1 MHVNISMMDY
11 QNRIAELKNIK
22 GAKERLSALLDF
34 VFEIRRFDAEQAILL
49 CDEVIEEA
57 KQYQDKIAQ
66 GRAYNHKGYCY
77 ALKSEYQMGLSSLD
91 KARRLAVE
99 VKNDGLR
106 ARVAKNYGGIYRDL
120 GKLSDAFTQ
129 YEKALYLNE
138 KLGKEKEAALVLLQ
152 IANLHL
158 DLYEYK
164 NALEYAQK
172 ALPLFEQSHDTNRIA
187 EAYFALGNIFFKQE
201 KFKKA
206 RESYQKVHQLSDD
219 ESISFMHAEIGLG
232 KVAYRRKKFD
242 RALEYLTAGLNLAKL
257 RNNAEG
263 FITSHFYIGR
273 VLCAR
278 DFCEDAKEHFNIAF
292 DAAVEHSRR
301 HDVMSIHGMLAE
313 LYEKLN
319 DLPAAYI
326 HLKKYEQLKEE
337 IFQENTINKLR
348 HLQTKQEIQM
358 ATKDKE
364 VAEKTATLKQQF
376 IANMSHEIR
385 TPMNAIV
392 GMSRILWEKNPRD
405 DQKKYL
411 SAIRQSADNLL
422 IIINDIL
429 DFSKI
434 EAGKVRIEQIDFSL
448 KDCLKNVVN
457 MLRVKAEE
465 KGLKLWFDMQDNVPE
480 TITGDPTRLTQ
491 ILINLVGNAVKF
503 TESGGVDILVLL
515 DKIEDDKHYVR
526 FQVIDTGIGISED
539 YVNKIF
545 ESFSQAGTDLAR
557 KYGGTGLGLTI
568 SKELVELMDGE
579 IGVKS
584 VLGEGATFEFCIPF
598 KVPKRIKLEEQDGTF
613 ELTHE
618 ELLCL
623 NNAKILLAEDN
634 AFNRILAEDVLLEM
648 APNMKIV
655 SAENGIEVLEVLE
668 KETVDLI
675 LMDIQMP
682 LKNGVDATKEIR
694 ANDTKLPI
702 LAMTANVMQDDIERY
717 LSIGMNDHIP
727 KPFDKEDLFKKMLRV
742 LDKEKILN
750 HATNEVPQSLEKE
763 NDLTAHVAF
772 EGNVIDDTFLNSFT
786 GGKPEKMKKYL
797 NLFKE
802 NAPIMMEKIYQGI
815 LNEQHEEIKIGA
827 HSLKSQ
833 LRYLGVHEDVSGVF
847 SLEDMGRHKEDIE
860 KIKKQYKQLRGVFVK
875 TLEEVEERIS
885 ALN

>member
-1 MHVNISMMDY
+1 MKH
-11 QNRIAELKNIK
+11 QEQLAELWQIK
-22 GAKERLSALLDF
+22 DSKERLSALLDF
-34 VFEIRRFDAEQAILL
+34 VFDIRRFDAEEAIVL
-49 CDEVIEEA
+49 CDEIIEEA
-57 KQYQDKIAQ
+57 EKYQDKFAL
-66 GRAYNHKGYCY
+66 GRANNHKGFCY
-77 ALKSEYQMGLSSLD
+77 LLRSEYQLGLSSLD
-91 KARRLAVE
+91 KARRFAVE
-99 VKNDGLR
+99 IRDDALR
-106 ARVAKNYGGIYRDL
+106 ARVAKNYGSIYRDL
-120 GKLSDAFTQ
+120 GKLSDSFTH

-138 KLGKEKEAALVLLQ
+138 KLGEELETAVVLLQ

-164 NALEYAQK
+164 NAMEYAER
-172 ALPLFEQSHDTNRIA
+172 ALLLFEQTSDENRIA
-187 EAYFALGNIFFKQE
+187 EAHLTLGNIYFKQE
-201 KFKKA
+201 NFPKA
-206 RESYQKVHQLSDD
+206 KASYKRVYELSDA
-219 ESISFMHAEIGLG
+219 ESINYMHAEIGLG
-232 KVAYRRKKFD
+232 KVAYRRQNNEE
-242 RALEYLTAGLNLAKL
+242 ALARLKSGLELAKA
-257 RNNAEG
+257 RENAEG

-273 VLCAR
+273 VLCANTLY
-278 DFCEDAKEHFNIAF
+278 EKAKRHFEIAY

-301 HDVMSIHGMLAE
+301 HDVMSIHGMQAE
-313 LYEKLN
+313 LYEKLG
-319 DLPAAYI
+319 DLSGAYK
-326 HLKKYEQLKEE
+326 HLKKFEQLKEE

-358 ATKDKE
+358 ATKEKE

-422 IIINDIL
+422 VIINDIL

-434 EAGKVRIEQIDFSL
+434 EAGKVRIEKINFSL

-457 MLRVKAEE
+457 ILRVKAHE
-465 KGLKLWFDMQDNVPE
+465 KNLKLWFDMQDNVPQ

-491 ILINLVGNAVKF
+491 ILINLVGNAIKF
-503 TESGGVDILVLL
+503 TEAGSVDILVML
-515 DKIEDDKHYVR
+515 DKIEDDKHLVR
-526 FQVIDTGIGISED
+526 FQVIDSGIGISED

-568 SKELVELMDGE
+568 SKELVELMQGT

-584 VLGEGATFEFCIPF
+584 VLGEGTTFEFCIPF
-598 KVPKRIKLEEQDGTF
+598 SVPKDVNLEERDEVF
-613 ELTHE
+613 ELSE
-618 ELLCL
+618 KELLCL
-623 NNAKILLAEDN
+623 NNAKVLLAEDN

-648 APNMKIV
+648 APNMKILP
-655 SAENGIEVLEVLE
+655 AENGVEVLEVLE
-668 KETVDLI
+668 VEDVDLI

-694 ANDTKLPI
+694 ATNKKIPI

-727 KPFDKEDLFKKMLRV
+727 KPFDKEDLFKKMLRA
-742 LDKEKILN
+742 LDMKKILSTAKEVVPQTQTKNEGIEKIVIGHQL
-750 HATNEVPQSLEKE
+750 
-763 NDLTAHVAF
+763 
-772 EGNVIDDTFLNSFT
+772 IDDTFLNSFT
-786 GGKPEKMKKYL
+786 GGRSEKMRKYL

-802 NAPIMMEKIYQGI
+802 NAPLMMEKIKLGI
-815 LNEQHEEIKIGA
+815 ENKEHEDVKIGA

-833 LRYLGVHEDVSGVF
+833 LRYFGVAEDDSGVF
-847 SLEDMGRHKEDIE
+847 ALEQMGTNKNDFE
-860 KIKKQYKQLRGVFVK
+860 KIKEQFARLQCIFEK
-875 TLEEVEERIS
+875 TLEEVEAR
-885 ALN
+885 LLLLK

>member
-1 MHVNISMMDY
+1 MNHQEQIEAI
-11 QNRIAELKNIK
+11 RNIK
-22 GAKERLSALLDF
+22 DAKERLSRLLDY
-34 VFEIRRFDAEQAILL
+34 VFDIRRFDAEEAIDL
-49 CDEVIEEA
+49 CDEIIVEA
-57 KQYQDKIAQ
+57 EQYQDKVAL
-66 GRAYNHKGYCY
+66 GRAYNHKGFCY
-77 ALKSEYQMGLSSLD
+77 ALRSEYQMGLSCLD
-91 KARRLAVE
+91 KARRYAVE

-106 ARVAKNYGGIYRDL
+106 ARVAKNYGSIYRDL

-138 KLGKEKEAALVLLQ
+138 KLGEELETAVVLLQ

-164 NALEYAQK
+164 NALEYAEK
-172 ALPLFEQSHDTNRIA
+172 ALQLFEQTDDQNRIA
-187 EAYFALGNIFFKQE
+187 EAHFALGNIFFKQE
-201 KFKKA
+201 NFPKAKASYKRVSELNA
-206 RESYQKVHQLSDD
+206 RESINY
-219 ESISFMHAEIGLG
+219 MHAEIGLG
-232 KVAYRRKKFD
+232 KVAYKRKNYEK
-242 RALEYLTAGLNLAKL
+242 ALERLRVGLELAQA
-257 RNNAEG
+257 RENAEG
-263 FITSHFYIGR
+263 FITSHFYMGR
-273 VLCAR
+273 VLCANKQY
-278 DFCEDAKEHFNIAF
+278 EDAKEHFNIAY

-301 HDVMSIHGMLAE
+301 HDAMSIHGMQAE
-313 LYEKLN
+313 LYEKLG
-319 DLPAAYI
+319 DLAGAYK

-358 ATKDKE
+358 ATKEKE

-392 GMSRILWEKNPRD
+392 GMSRILWEKSPRE

-422 IIINDIL
+422 VIINDIL

-457 MLRVKAEE
+457 ILRVKAHE
-465 KGLKLWFDMQDNVPE
+465 KGLKLWFDMQDNVPLNV
-480 TITGDPTRLTQ
+480 TGDPTRLTQ
-491 ILINLVGNAVKF
+491 VLINLVGNAIKF
-503 TESGGVDILVLL
+503 TEEGKVDILVML
-515 DKIEDDKHYVR
+515 DKIEGDKHLVR

-568 SKELVELMDGE
+568 SKELVELMQGT

-598 KVPKRIKLEEQDGTF
+598 KVPKEVNLEENDTEF

-623 NNAKILLAEDN
+623 NNAKVLLAEDN

-648 APNMKIV
+648 APNMKILP
-655 SAENGIEVLEVLE
+655 AENGVEVLEVLE
-668 KETVDLI
+668 NEDIDLI

-682 LKNGVDATKEIR
+682 VKNGVDATKEIR
-694 ANDTKLPI
+694 ATDKELPI

-742 LDKEKILN
+742 LDKEKILA
-750 HATNEVPQSLEKE
+750 HASNAVPEPE
-763 NDLTAHVAF
+763 IANDNLTAHEAF
-772 EGNVIDDTFLNSFT
+772 EGSVIDDTFLNSFT

-797 NLFKE
+797 CLFKE
-802 NAPIMMEKIYQGI
+802 NAPLMMEKIYQGI
-815 LNEQHEEIKIGA
+815 LNEEHEEIKIGA

-833 LRYLGVHEDVSGVF
+833 LRYLGVPEEVSGVF
-847 SLEDMGRHKEDIE
+847 TLEDMGRHTESLD
-860 KIKKQYKQLRGVFVK
+860 KIKKQYKQLRKVFVK
-875 TLEEVEERIS
+875 TLEEVEERII